1 MGNKIT
7 YTILGLLMAV
17 LGWIWSTNY
26 GKLAEIEKSLV
37 AIQLDLVKIQAQMM
51 DREAVKE
58 LIKDEFE
65 KHGIK

>member
-1 MGNKIT
+1 MTKLT
-7 YTILGLLMAV
+7 YWILGLLMAV
-17 LGWIWSTNY
+17 LGWVYAGNY
-26 GKLAEIEKSLV
+26 AKLADIEKSLI

-58 LIKDEFE
+58 LIRDEFE